1 MVQCPGGVM
10 MGTSSSQSPFMAAR
24 LPASLA
30 TVFAALPEPSYVL
43 DDTGRVLVCSQAG
56 ARTVGRLSEELVG
69 RHWGELGFPP
79 EELARLETA
88 RARVMRIQDT
98 CELEAPWATQ
108 TGPRR
113 HALMLSP
120 LPSEDGGPGCVL
132 VTARPLTDA
141 EAVFSRAMELELA
154 ARAEVE
160 QAERRRSF
168 LYQAM
173 TTLFTHPP
181 DPQGMYTLLAHLAVP
196 DVADWCLV
204 DALEQGPWVTRVAAA
219 CLDPTQQERSGALP
233 TRTEL
238 RDDAAVGL
246 LRVLRTGEPE
256 LVPAVT
262 DSLLRAA
269 AAEPAHPALLRLLQ
283 ARSYM
288 IVPLRARGHTLGAVT
303 FVSSGSG
310 RRYGPDDLALAED
323 LCLRA
328 SLAIDNARLVGES
341 RRAARARE
349 DLLAVV
355 SHDLKNPLG
364 VVQLGA
370 ALLLRGAGAKPGGE
384 SVAKQATRIQDATE
398 RMSRLISDLLDWGRL
413 EAGGLPLEWGEH
425 GVAGLLTEAMD
436 SIRPLAEAKG
446 LHVSV
451 EFPAAD
457 VRVRCDKVRVL
468 QVLGNLLG
476 NAVKFTTAGGDL
488 MLGARAR
495 GGEVSVHVRDTGSGI
510 APDALPHIFD
520 RYWQARDA
528 ASRGTG
534 LGLAIAKGLVEAHGG
549 GIQAESTL
557 GEGSVFTFTLPSAGA
572 SASHA
577 AHPPLAR
584 RATDA

>member
-1 MVQCPGGVM
+1 MPRRVPGVI
-10 MGTSSSQSPFMAAR
+10 MGPPHR
-24 LPASLA
+24 LRMEAFSASLTA
-30 TVFAALPEPSYVL
+30 AFMALPEPSYVL
-43 DDTGRVLVCSQAG
+43 DGTGRVVACSMSG
-56 ARTVGRLSEELVG
+56 ARALDRSPEEVTG
-69 RHWGELGFPP
+69 RHWSELGVS
-79 EELARLETA
+79 ARDVASLEAT
-88 RARVMRIQDT
+88 RARVVTMGSPVT
-98 CELEAPWATQ
+98 VELPWPTAA
-108 TGPRR
+108 GPRQ
-113 HALMLSP
+113 HALVLTP
-120 LPSEDGGPGCVL
+120 LPAEGGREATVL
-132 VTARPLTDA
+132 VTARPLTEA
-141 EAVFSRAMELELA
+141 EAVYSRALELEQA

-196 DVADWCLV
+196 DLADWCLV
-204 DALEQGPWVTRVAAA
+204 DALEQGPWVARMAVA
-219 CLDPTQQERSGALP
+219 CLDPTQQERVGRLP
-233 TRTEL
+233 MRTEL
-238 RDDAAVGL
+238 REDTPVGL
-246 LRVLRTGEPE
+246 LRVLRTGESE

-269 AAEPAHPALLRLLQ
+269 AAEPAHPALLKSLQ

-303 FVSSGSG
+303 FVASGSG

-370 ALLLRGAGAKPGGE
+370 ALLLRGAASKPGAE

-413 EAGGLPLEWGEH
+413 EAGGLPLDCGEH
-425 GVAGLLTEAMD
+425 PVTALVTEAVE

-446 LHVSV
+446 LHLRM
-451 EFPAAD
+451 ELPAGD
-457 VRVRCDKVRVL
+457 VRARCDRLRVL

-476 NAVKFTTAGGDL
+476 NAVKFTS
-488 MLGARAR
+488 AR
-495 GGEVSVHVRDTGSGI
+495 GTLTVGAQTRGPEVAIHVRDTGAGI
-510 APDALPHIFD
+510 APEALPHIFD

-549 GIQAESTL
+549 TIRAQSTP
-557 GEGSVFTFTLPSAGA
+557 GEGSTFTFTLPTAAGA
-572 SASHA
+572 PVTRPATARA
-577 AHPPLAR
+577 APH
-584 RATDA
+584 D

>member
-1 MVQCPGGVM
+1 MALGPSDVNIPSAPR
-10 MGTSSSQSPFMAAR
+10 TSMSTH
-24 LPASLA
+24 LPSFLGAF
-30 TVFAALPEPSYVL
+30 TALPDPAYVL
-43 DDTGRVLVCSQAG
+43 DATGRILACSTSG
-56 ARTVGRLSEELVG
+56 ARAFGQGPEGLVG
-69 RHWGELGFPP
+69 RHWGELGVPL
-79 EELARLETA
+79 EDAARLDA
-88 RARVMRIQDT
+88 ARVQASTRGDAVT
-98 CELEAPWATQ
+98 VELPWPVDA
-108 TGPRR
+108 GLRR
-113 HALMLSP
+113 HALVLTP
-120 LPSEDGGPGCVL
+120 LPSEGGARTVL
-132 VTARPLTDA
+132 VTARPLTEA
-141 EAVFSRAMELELA
+141 EAVYSRALELEQA

-181 DPQGMYTLLAHLAVP
+181 DPHGMYTLLAHLAVP
-196 DVADWCLV
+196 DLADWCLV
-204 DALEQGPWVTRVAAA
+204 DALEQGPFVSRVAVA
-219 CLDPTQQERSGALP
+219 CLDPTQQERASALP
-233 TRTEL
+233 QRIEK
-238 RDDAAVGL
+238 RDDAPVGL

-269 AAEPAHPALLRLLQ
+269 AAEPAHPTLLRTLQ

-288 IVPLRARGHTLGAVT
+288 IIPLRARGNTLGAVT

-370 ALLLRGAGAKPGGE
+370 ALLLRGPGARPGGE
-384 SVAKQATRIQDATE
+384 IVTKQATRIQDATD

-413 EAGGLPLEWGEH
+413 EAGGLPLELGEH
-425 GVAGLLTEAMD
+425 SVAGLVAEAME
-436 SIRPLAEAKG
+436 SIRPLAEVKG
-446 LHVSV
+446 LHLHPQPPP
-451 EFPAAD
+451 ED
-457 VRVRCDKVRVL
+457 VRTRCDRTRVL
-468 QVLGNLLG
+468 QVMGNLLG
-476 NAVKFTTAGGDL
+476 NAVKFTPAGGDL
-488 MLGARAR
+488 DVGAVVRN
-495 GGEVSVHVRDTGSGI
+495 GEVCFHVRDTGAGI
-510 APDALPHIFD
+510 DAEALPHIFD

-549 GIQAESTL
+549 SIHARSTP
-557 GEGSVFTFTLPSAGA
+557 GEGSTFSFTLPLSSATH
-572 SASHA
+572 STRTSS
-577 AHPPLAR
+577 R
-584 RATDA
+584 VDA

>member
-1 MVQCPGGVM
+1 MQAL
-10 MGTSSSQSPFMAAR
+10 SP
-24 LPASLA
+24 SLA
-30 TVFAALPEPSYVL
+30 AAFTALPEPAYVL
-43 DDTGRVLVCSQAG
+43 DVAGRVVACSLAG
-56 ARTVGRLSEELVG
+56 ARALERTQGEVTG
-69 RHWGELGFPP
+69 RHWGELGMS
-79 EELARLETA
+79 AQDVASLEAT
-88 RARVMRIQDT
+88 RARVVT
-98 CELEAPWATQ
+98 SGATATVELPWPGP
-108 TGPRR
+108 TGTHR
-113 HALMLSP
+113 HALVFTP
-120 LPSEDGGPGCVL
+120 LPAEDGREVAVL
-132 VTARPLTDA
+132 LTARPLTEA
-141 EAVFSRAMELELA
+141 EAVYSRALELEQA
-154 ARAEVE
+154 ARSEVE

-196 DVADWCLV
+196 DLADWCLV
-204 DALEQGPWVTRVAAA
+204 DALEQGPWVARMAAA
-219 CLDPTQQERSGALP
+219 CLDPRQQERVGALP
-233 TRTEL
+233 PRTEL
-238 RDDAAVGL
+238 REDAPVGL
-246 LRVLRTGEPE
+246 LRVLRTGESE

-269 AAEPAHPALLRLLQ
+269 AAEPAHPALLKLLQ

-303 FVSSGSG
+303 FVASGSG

-370 ALLLRGAGAKPGGE
+370 ALLLRGAGSKPGGE

-425 GVAGLLTEAMD
+425 AVAALVTEAVE

-446 LHVSV
+446 LHLRM
-451 EFPAAD
+451 ELPAGDTRA
-457 VRVRCDKVRVL
+457 RCDRVRVL

-476 NAVKFTTAGGDL
+476 NAVKFTSAGGTL
-488 MLGARAR
+488 SVVARAH
-495 GGEVSVHVRDTGSGI
+495 GPEVSFHVRDTGSGI
-510 APDALPHIFD
+510 APEALPHIFD

-549 GIQAESTL
+549 TIRAESTP
-557 GEGSVFTFTLPSAGA
+557 GEGSTFAFTLPIALGA
-572 SASHA
+572 PVALPLTARA
-577 AHPPLAR
+577 ATH
-584 RATDA
+584 D

>member
-1 MVQCPGGVM
+1 MEAPPP
-10 MGTSSSQSPFMAAR
+10 SA
-24 LPASLA
+24 LASAFTL
-30 TVFAALPEPSYVL
+30 LPEPAYVL
-43 DDTGRVLVCSQAG
+43 DGAGRVAACSAAG
-56 ARTVGRLSEELVG
+56 ARTLARLPGALVG
-69 RHWGELGFPP
+69 RHWGELGLPA
-79 EELARLETA
+79 EDVAKLETA
-88 RARVMRIQDT
+88 RARALSSGAPRDV
-98 CELEAPWATQ
+98 ELSWPTEA
-108 TGPRR
+108 GPRR
-113 HALMLSP
+113 HVLVVTP
-120 LPSEDGGPGCVL
+120 LPAEATGSPSVL
-132 VTARPLTDA
+132 VTARALTEA
-141 EAVFSRAMELELA
+141 EAVYSRALELEQLA
-154 ARAEVE
+154 RSEVE

-196 DVADWCLV
+196 DLADWCLV
-204 DALEQGPWVTRVAAA
+204 DALEQGPWVARVAVA
-219 CLDPTQQERSGALP
+219 CLDPAQQGRTRALP
-233 TRTEL
+233 PRTEL
-238 RDDAAVGL
+238 RDDAPVGL
-246 LRVLRTGEPE
+246 SRVLRTGESE

-303 FVSSGSG
+303 FVASGSG
-310 RRYGPDDLALAED
+310 RRYGPEDLALAED

-370 ALLLRGAGAKPGGE
+370 ALLLRGAGSKPGGE
-384 SVAKQATRIQDATE
+384 SVAKQATRIQDATD

-425 GVAGLLTEAMD
+425 SVPALVTEALE

-446 LHVSV
+446 LHLDA
-451 EFPAAD
+451 EAPAGD
-457 VRVRCDKVRVL
+457 VRARCDRVRVL

-476 NAVKFTTAGGDL
+476 NAVKFTPAGGRL
-488 MLGARAR
+488 MVGATAR
-495 GGEVSVHVRDTGSGI
+495 GGEVSLHVRDSGTGI
-510 APDALPHIFD
+510 APEALPHIFD

-549 GIQAESTL
+549 TIRAESTP
-557 GEGSVFTFTLPSAGA
+557 GAGSLFTFTLPLATGSGLAL
-572 SASHA
+572 
-577 AHPPLAR
+577 PPPAR
-584 RATDA
+584 TATDA

>member
-1 MVQCPGGVM
+1 MAGPGWGVI
-10 MGTSSSQSPFMAAR
+10 MGLV
-24 LPASLA
+24 LPASMQDLSPSLLA
-30 TVFAALPEPSYVL
+30 AFTSLPEPTYVL
-43 DDTGRVLVCSQAG
+43 DGAGRVVACSASG
-56 ARTVGRLSEELVG
+56 GRAFGGPPEGLEG
-69 RHWGELGFPP
+69 RHWGELGLAA
-79 EELARLETA
+79 EDVARLETA
-88 RARVMRIQDT
+88 RARVVAGGGPCT
-98 CELEAPWATQ
+98 VELSWPSEG
-108 TGPRR
+108 GPRL
-113 HALMLSP
+113 HTVQLTAL
-120 LPSEDGGPGCVL
+120 PGDSAVL
-132 VTARPLTDA
+132 VTARPLSEA
-141 EAVFSRAMELELA
+141 EAVYARALELEQA

-196 DVADWCLV
+196 DLADWCLV
-204 DALEQGPWVTRVAAA
+204 HALEQGPWVSRMAVA
-219 CLDPTQQERSGALP
+219 CLDPAQQERTRALP
-233 TRTEL
+233 TRVEL
-238 RDDAAVGL
+238 RDDAPVGL

-288 IVPLRARGHTLGAVT
+288 VIPLRARGHTLGAVT
-303 FVSSGSG
+303 FLASGSG
-310 RRYGPDDLALAED
+310 RRYGPEDLALAED

-341 RRAARARE
+341 RRATRARE

-364 VVQLGA
+364 VVQLST
-370 ALLLRGAGAKPGGE
+370 ALLLRGAKGPGGE
-384 SVAKQATRIQDATE
+384 SVAKQASRIQDATH

-413 EAGGLPLEWGEH
+413 EAGALPLEWGEH
-425 GVAGLLTEAMD
+425 SVAALLTEALD
-436 SIRPLAEAKG
+436 ALRPLAEAKG
-446 LHVSV
+446 LHVHL
-451 EFPAAD
+451 D
-457 VRVRCDKVRVL
+457 VPPGDARARCDRTRVL

-476 NAVKFTTAGGDL
+476 NAVKFTPAGGHVT
-488 MLGARAR
+488 LGGEAR
-495 GGEVSVHVRDTGSGI
+495 GAEVVLRVSDTGTGI
-510 APDALPHIFD
+510 SPEALPHIFD

-549 GIQAESTL
+549 TVHAESTP
-557 GEGSVFTFTLPSAGA
+557 GEGTTLTFTLAAAGGA
-572 SASHA
+572 SVASARA
-577 AHPPLAR
+577 AT
-584 RATDA
+584 TDV

>member
-1 MVQCPGGVM
+1 
-10 MGTSSSQSPFMAAR
+10 MAAR

-30 TVFAALPEPSYVL
+30 SAFTALPDPSYVL
-43 DDTGRVLVCSQAG
+43 DESGRVLACSRAG
-56 ARTVGRLSEELVG
+56 AGAAGRPMAELVG

-79 EELARLETA
+79 EELARLEAA
-88 RARVMRIQDT
+88 RARVMSTGEASQ
-98 CELEAPWATQ
+98 LEIPWAAQ
-108 TGPRR
+108 AGPRR
-113 HALMLSP
+113 HALVLTP
-120 LPSEDGGPGCVL
+120 LPAEDGGAGCVL

-181 DPQGMYTLLAHLAVP
+181 DPHGMYTLLAHLAVP
-196 DVADWCLV
+196 DLADWCLV
-204 DALEQGPWVTRVAAA
+204 DALEQGPWVTRAAAA
-219 CLDPTQQERSGALP
+219 CLDPTQQQRAGELP

-238 RDDAAVGL
+238 RDDAPVGL

-370 ALLLRGAGAKPGGE
+370 ALLLRGAGARPGGE
-384 SVAKQATRIQDATE
+384 SVAKQARRIQDATE

-425 GVAGLLTEAMD
+425 GVGGLLTEALD
-436 SIRPLAEAKG
+436 AIRPLAEAKG
-446 LHVSV
+446 LRL
-451 EFPAAD
+451 AAELPPSGA
-457 VRVRCDKVRVL
+457 RVRCDKGRVL

-476 NAVKFTTAGGDL
+476 NAVKFTGAGGHL
-488 MLGARAR
+488 TLGARPR
-495 GGEVSVHVRDTGSGI
+495 GGEVSIHVRNTGSGI
-510 APDALPHIFD
+510 SPDALPHIFD

-549 GIQAESTL
+549 GIRAESTL
-557 GEGSVFTFTLPSAGA
+557 GEGSVFTFTLPSAA
-572 SASHA
+572 APAPLS
-577 AHPPLAR
+577 AHPPAAR
-584 RATDA
+584 RAPDA

>member
-1 MVQCPGGVM
+1 
-10 MGTSSSQSPFMAAR
+10 MAAR

-30 TVFAALPEPSYVL
+30 TVFSALPDPSYVL
-43 DDTGRVLVCSQAG
+43 DATGRVLVCSQAG
-56 ARTVGRLSEELVG
+56 AKTVGRLPQELEG

-108 TGPRR
+108 TGLRR
-113 HALMLSP
+113 HALVLSP
-120 LPSEDGGPGCVL
+120 LPSEDGEPCCVL

-219 CLDPTQQERSGALP
+219 CLDPTQQERAGALP
-233 TRTEL
+233 TRIEL
-238 RDDAAVGL
+238 RDDAPVGL

-269 AAEPAHPALLRLLQ
+269 VAEPAHPALLRLLQ

-425 GVAGLLTEAMD
+425 GVAGLLTEALD
-436 SIRPLAEAKG
+436 SVRPLAEAKG
-446 LHVSV
+446 LHLSV
-451 EFPAAD
+451 ELPAAD

-476 NAVKFTTAGGDL
+476 NAVKFTTGGGHL
-488 MLGARAR
+488 TLGARQR
-495 GGEVSVHVRDTGSGI
+495 GGEVSVYVRDTGSGI

-557 GEGSVFTFTLPSAGA
+557 GEGSVFTFTLPSTGG
-572 SASHA
+572 SAPLPA
-577 AHPPLAR
+577 QPPLAR
-584 RATDA
+584 GATDA

>member
-1 MVQCPGGVM
+1 MSAPTTG
-10 MGTSSSQSPFMAAR
+10 
-24 LPASLA
+24 LA
-30 TVFAALPEPSYVL
+30 YEAVFAAIPDPAYLL
-43 DDTGRVLVCSQAG
+43 DGTGRLVSCSAAG
-56 ARTVGRLSEELVG
+56 ARALGRAPGDLAG
-69 RHWGELGFPP
+69 RHWSELGLPQ
-79 EELARLETA
+79 EALTALES
-88 RARVMRIQDT
+88 ARVRVVT
-98 CELEAPWATQ
+98 LRESTTVEAPWPGAQ
-108 TGPRR
+108 GIRR
-113 HALMLSP
+113 HALVLTPLGTEADPSP
-120 LPSEDGGPGCVL
+120 AVL
-132 VTARPLTDA
+132 VTARALTEA
-141 EAVFSRAMELELA
+141 EAIYSRALELEQA

-160 QAERRRSF
+160 TAERRRSF

-196 DVADWCLV
+196 DLADWCLV
-204 DALEQGPWVTRVAAA
+204 DALEQGPWVGRAAVA
-219 CLDPTQQERSGALP
+219 CLDPTQQERARTLP
-233 TRTEL
+233 TRTEV
-238 RDDAAVGL
+238 REDAPVGL

-262 DSLLRAA
+262 ESLLRAA
-269 AAEPAHPALLRLLQ
+269 AAEPAHPAMLEALQ

-288 IVPLRARGHTLGAVT
+288 IIPLRARGHTLGAVT

-370 ALLLRGAGAKPGGE
+370 ALLLRGTAGKPGGE
-384 SVAKQATRIQDATE
+384 AVAKQATRINDAAE

-413 EAGGLPLEWGEH
+413 EAGHLPLELGEH
-425 GVAGLLTEAMD
+425 TAVALATEALEA
-436 SIRPLAEAKG
+436 IRPLAEAKG
-446 LHVSV
+446 LHL
-451 EFPAAD
+451 EADLPAEGL
-457 VRVRCDKVRVL
+457 RVKCDRVRVL
-468 QVLGNLLG
+468 QVMGNLLG
-476 NAVKFTTAGGDL
+476 NAVKFTPPGGTLAVKAL
-488 MLGARAR
+488 MR
-495 GGEVSVHVRDTGSGI
+495 GGEVSFDVRDTGNGI

-549 GIQAESTL
+549 SIRAESIL
-557 GEGSVFTFTLPSAGA
+557 GTGSVFTFTLPV
-572 SASHA
+572 A
-577 AHPPLAR
+577 AHIGLPVAVPQAAAGGMSR
-584 RATDA
+584 PRDTYEH